1 MHRSAI
7 LGIGL
12 AISAL
17 AGSAL
22 AQTPETRAGVMPP
35 NPKAP
40 LAAIPLRDGA
50 YWMSGG
56 ISNSGFVI
64 GDKGVIVIDAQTFVP
79 AAKGVLAEI
88 AKLTPKPVDTVIL
101 THSDPDHI
109 NGLPAFPRGLAII
122 AHPNTKAVIEAV
134 IADPK
139 SNGLTPPAEIKDYV
153 PTHTVR
159 TTEHI
164 TVDGVRL
171 VLIHTAAAHTD
182 GDLIVFLPKQKVVYA
197 GDLLTPAVGPYPGIH
212 LNKQGSALGW
222 VASIKA
228 MLALDADIFVSG
240 HGDPLT
246 RVEVLAGLHAAE
258 QRRAEIAALVA
269 RKMSLVDIKAAL
281 HDAPLAGPAARFP
294 TFIETTYQELTS
306 GGERG

>member
-1 MHRSAI
+1 MFRTCRGA
-7 LGIGL
+7 L
-12 AISAL
+12 AISLMAVV
-17 AGSAL
+17 ASPAL
-22 AQTPETRAGVMPP
+22 AQMPAASAARQV
-35 NPKAP
+35 AP
-40 LAAIPLRDGA
+40 GA

-212 LNKQGSALGW
+212 LDKQGSSLGW

-228 MLALDADIFVSG
+228 MLALDADVFVSG

-246 RVEVLAGLHAAE
+246 RAEVLARLQTAE
-258 QRRAEIAALVA
+258 RRRAEIAALVA